1 MTKIRERL
9 AVNKKDQT
17 DFKQR
22 VQSQGVKQG
31 RG

>member
-1 MTKIRERL
+1 MAKIRERL
-9 AVNKKDQT
+9 AVNKKDHT

-22 VQSQGVKQG
+22 VQSQGAEQG